1 MNNHRI
7 YVEKYPEFQVEAR
20 SLLSELN
27 ENLQLDLGSLRYLNV
42 YDLFGFSDS
51 LLEKCRYS
59 VFGEI
64 VTDSVTDSCD
74 LSGSKYIAVEY
85 LPGQF
90 DQRAASAV
98 DCVRLID
105 PSADVTI
112 KSSKLIVLPGNTSD
126 DTIAKIK
133 HYYINTVE
141 SREKDLS
148 RLVQTEQPEVI
159 PVKVLEG
166 LTSLGEEEL
175 APYCKKMGLAMN
187 ADDLREVVNYFKKE
201 GRDPYE
207 TELRILDTYWSDHCR
222 HTTFT
227 TELEEISVED
237 SFIKGEID
245 GTLNLYMKIRKDLG
259 REHKGLN
266 LMDMATV
273 GARYLKAQGLL
284 DDMEVSEEN
293 NACSIYVDVDVVDDE
308 GELTTEKWLLQFKN
322 ETHNHPTEIEPF
334 GGAAT
339 CLGGAIRDPLSGRAY
354 VYQAMRVTGAADIY
368 LPVAETIPGKLP
380 QSVISRKA
388 AHGYSSYGNQIGL
401 ATTHVREIY
410 HDGYLAKR
418 LEVGAV
424 VGAVK
429 ADSVRRESPAP
440 GDVVLL
446 LGGRTG
452 RDGIGGATGSSK
464 EHTEASLE
472 SCGSEVQKGNAP
484 EERKIQRLFRRP
496 EVTRLIKKSN
506 DFGAGGVSVAIGEL
520 TDGLDIY
527 LDRVPVKYSGLNST
541 ELAISESQE
550 RMSVVVEA
558 KDKEEFMAYCASENI
573 EVTHV
578 ADVTD
583 SARMRMF
590 NGDRLVVDLS
600 REFIDSA
607 GAKHYSKATVGA
619 VEDID
624 PFRREVEGKTLEDKV
639 LSNLRDRNVTSQKGL
654 IEMFDSTIGRSTVLM
669 PFGGCLQT
677 TETQVSVQKLPT
689 FGYTDTSSI
698 MAFGYNPF
706 ITSWSPYHG
715 AAYAVVEA
723 CSKVVA
729 AGAAYDRMRFSYQE
743 YFERMTDRKS
753 WGKPLAALMGALKM
767 QVELGLPSIGG
778 KDSMSGTFEHINVPP
793 MLMAFGITTVDA
805 DQVISPEFKWEGNK
819 VYLIKHTPLQNRM
832 PDTEQ
837 LKRNWTFIHEQIEA
851 GNIVSGY
858 ALGFGGLAEAL
869 CKMSFGNGLDVKV
882 NVDENTLF
890 DYGYGSIVVESEEPL
905 DYENAILLG
914 EITDGEDSILNIN
927 GHKFDIFDLMAENSE
942 RFAQVYPDTAEAFH
956 KEVAPKG
963 MEGVKPLKVKRSEMK
978 YKGEKIE
985 HPLVFIPVFPGTN
998 CDYDSAKAWRCAG
1011 AEVRFG
1017 VFCNLTEK
1025 DIFDSIAMM
1034 KKNIDECNILMLSG
1048 GFSAGDEPDGS
1059 GKFIANV
1066 LNNKDI
1072 ADAVHALIDRG
1083 GLILGICNGF
1093 QALVKSGLLPY
1104 GRLGQ
1109 VTKDSPTLFRND
1121 INRHIS
1127 QMVTTRVATTNSPW
1141 LAGFSVGDLHTIAV
1155 SHGEGK
1161 FVVNEALAK
1170 ELFANGQ
1177 VAFQYVDPLEEEPTM
1192 ESPYNPN
1199 GSYYAIEGI
1208 VSRNGQILGKMGHTE
1223 RYEGNLFKNIM
1234 DEGLE
1239 QPLFDNAVRYFRG
1252 E

>member
-27 ENLQLDLGSLRYLNV
+27 ENLQLDLGALRYLNV

-74 LSGSKYIAVEY
+74 LAGSKYIAVEF

-112 KSSKLIVLPGNTSD
+112 KSSKLIVLPGDTSD
-126 DTIAKIK
+126 ETIAKIK

-148 RLVQTEQPEVI
+148 RLVQIEQPEVI

-245 GTLNLYMKIRKDLG
+245 GTLNLYMKIRKELG

-558 KDKEEFMAYCASENI
+558 KDKDEFMAYCASENI

-639 LSNLRDRNVTSQKGL
+639 LANLRDRNVTSQKGL

-729 AGAAYDRMRFSYQE
+729 AGAAYNRMRFSYQE

-882 NVDENTLF
+882 TVDENTLF

-956 KEVAPKG
+956 KEIAPKG
-963 MEGVKPLKVKRSEMK
+963 MEGIKPLKVKRSEMK

-1072 ADAVHALIDRG
+1072 ANAIHALIDRG

-1234 DEGLE
+1234 DDGLE